1 MTNVVLKGVTGM
13 KREITIADSELP
25 IMKILWERGALTS
38 PEIFE
43 HLEGNKSTL
52 KTLLK
57 RLVEKGA
64 VETERINART
74 YRYFPVLTQDE
85 YVDRE
90 RRGFLQRVFDGS
102 KRQMLLNFVREE
114 KITREDLEELFRLIE
129 EE

>member
-1 MTNVVLKGVTGM
+1 M
-13 KREITIADSELP
+13 KVEINIAESELP
-25 IMKILWERGALTS
+25 IMKVLWERGPLTS

-64 VETERINART
+64 VKTESINART
-74 YRYFPVLTQDE
+74 YRYLPVITQGE

-102 KRQMLLNFVREE
+102 KRQMLMNFVKEE
-114 KITREDLEELFRLIE
+114 KITREDLEELLNMIE

>member
-1 MTNVVLKGVTGM
+1 M
-13 KREITIADSELP
+13 KHEISIAESELP
-25 IMKILWERGALTS
+25 IMKVLWERGALTS

-43 HLEGNKSTL
+43 NLEGNKSTL

-64 VETERINART
+64 VETERINTRS
-74 YRYFPVLTQDE
+74 YRYRPTLTQDE
-85 YVDRE
+85 YVNRE

-102 KRQMLLNFVREE
+102 KQQMLLNFVKEE
-114 KITREDLEELFRLIE
+114 KITREDVEELFRLIE